1 MNYTETLVNAARGT
15 KATTA
20 MSRSSSES
28 SFAHAAT
35 VARASTQESRELSL
49 SRTRRIDVDKAQLR
63 ERRIYIDDPDDKEA
77 AVATSVYRNLRT
89 HVLRTMYELSARSL
103 MVTGT
108 TQGVGKTL
116 TAINL
121 AINIAR
127 HARKTAMLVDLDLRD
142 PSIHYYFDFESE
154 ADILDVAEGRHTL
167 EQTLITPGVERL
179 SILPGKGCYENS
191 SELLSWP
198 PLQEIIREITSR
210 YEERIVIFDAP
221 PVLGCDDVA
230 VLAPMVDACLLVV
243 EEGGTNRD
251 EFKQSMRRIRG
262 IPLAGIVLNKSRQK
276 RLDQYYY

>member
-1 MNYTETLVNAARGT
+1 MNYTRTLVNAARGANA
-15 KATTA
+15 ATV
-20 MSRSSSES
+20 SRSCSES
-28 SFAHAAT
+28 SFAHTTA
-35 VARASTQESRELSL
+35 VARASNQESRELSL
-49 SRTRRIDVDKAQLR
+49 SRTRRIEVDKAQLR
-63 ERRIYIDDPDDKEA
+63 DRRIYIDDPDDKEA

-89 HVLRTMYELSARSL
+89 HVLRAMTELSARSL
-103 MVTGT
+103 MVTGA

-127 HARKTAMLVDLDLRD
+127 HARRTAMLVDLDLRD
-142 PSIHYYFDFESE
+142 PSVHYYFDFEPE
-154 ADILDVAEGRHTL
+154 ADILDVAEGRHAL
-167 EQTLITPGVERL
+167 GQTLISPGVDRL
-179 SILPGKGCYENS
+179 SILPGKGCYDNS

-198 PLQEIIREITSR
+198 PLQEILREITSR

-230 VLAPMVDACLLVV
+230 VLAPMVDACLFVI

-251 EFKQSMRRIRG
+251 EFKESMRRIRD

-276 RLDQYYY
+276 RLDKYYY

>member
-1 MNYTETLVNAARGT
+1 
-15 KATTA
+15 
-20 MSRSSSES
+20 
-28 SFAHAAT
+28 
-35 VARASTQESRELSL
+35 
-49 SRTRRIDVDKAQLR
+49 
-63 ERRIYIDDPDDKEA
+63 
-77 AVATSVYRNLRT
+77 
-89 HVLRTMYELSARSL
+89 
-103 MVTGT
+103 
-108 TQGVGKTL
+108 
-116 TAINL
+116 
-121 AINIAR
+121 
-127 HARKTAMLVDLDLRD
+127 
-142 PSIHYYFDFESE
+142 
-154 ADILDVAEGRHTL
+154 
-167 EQTLITPGVERL
+167 VERL